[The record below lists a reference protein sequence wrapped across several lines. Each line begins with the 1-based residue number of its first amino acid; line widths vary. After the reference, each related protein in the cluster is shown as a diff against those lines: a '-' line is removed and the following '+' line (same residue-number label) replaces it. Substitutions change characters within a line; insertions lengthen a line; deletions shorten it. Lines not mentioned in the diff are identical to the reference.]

1 MGPVATWAVTQH
13 KPPDPPRDDPGHLQ
27 AANRVAKRH
36 QSRISTAKYG
46 FDTSLVYHG
55 CVISRVI
62 CCPLSILTSRQIARD
77 KMQIA
82 LTTVGP
88 LIPCRS
94 ASFSPRSEPES
105 PPKRIARRHGVE
117 IGELST
123 FVRSQPAT
131 LHPAPLPHREL
142 RERCM
147 WDIVPMWQTHWL
159 TPNLWRCNRPSCES
173 ASPYH
178 DERNTQATG
187 QILIPPRV
195 PGEHPAHMD
204 SGALAECHR
213 RGHGPAR
220 GVEPAAVRPQSEHW
234 G

>member
-1 MGPVATWAVTQH
+1 MGPVATWAVTQR

-27 AANRVAKRH
+27 AANRVAERH

-77 KMQIA
+77 KMQRA

-94 ASFSPRSEPES
+94 ASFHPRSESVP

-117 IGELST
+117 IGKLST

-131 LHPAPLPHREL
+131 LHPAP
-142 RERCM
+142 
-147 WDIVPMWQTHWL
+147 
-159 TPNLWRCNRPSCES
+159 PS
-173 ASPYH
+173 P
-178 DERNTQATG
+178 
-187 QILIPPRV
+187 
-195 PGEHPAHMD
+195 
-204 SGALAECHR
+204 SGAQGAMRVGYCANVADPLAYPES
-213 RGHGPAR
+213 
-220 GVEPAAVRPQSEHW
+220 VEVQPPQLRISLPLPR
-234 G
+234 